1 MCIRIGHVTRNYRW
15 LSILSL
21 SLVLVLQACIGDS
34 NSSFNSHQTQGSG
47 SIGVNNTQFN
57 GNILFAKSGNI
68 FILHGKDDSLTQVSQ
83 DGTAVQ
89 PAISPDGKT
98 IAFEVRK
105 SSNDYSDIA
114 TMP

>member
-68 FILHGKDDSLTQVSQ
+68 FSWHTVKRLDI
-83 DGTAVQ
+83 DGSALCCLCR
-89 PAISPDGKT
+89 A
-98 IAFEVRK
+98 R
-105 SSNDYSDIA
+105 N
-114 TMP
+114 